1 MRRKPTGSSS
11 NAKHDGKGKARKGR
25 RRKGEDSSSSL
36 SSEVIS
42 LSKTEDS
49 QKPIAT
55 MKVSLARKAILNTET
70 ISSEQPAKKSSTTPT
85 NGNLPST
92 TQTPVVESKNAVDD
106 IWSRLDN
113 GAIDIKYATV
123 GYGPNGRLILDHDI
137 LVTLLINYGYKI
149 DDVLAFIDDF
159 NGMSENDNDF
169 PLVMMNS
176 HVYDIYEN
184 VNPIVRYDSGNSKNN
199 NS

>member
-11 NAKHDGKGKARKGR
+11 DAKNDGKGKARKGR
-25 RRKGEDSSSSL
+25 RRKEEESSSF

-42 LSKTEDS
+42 LSKMEDS

-55 MKVSLARKAILNTET
+55 MKVSLARKAILNSET
-70 ISSEQPAKKSSTTPT
+70 SSSEQLAKKSSMTPN
-85 NGNLPST
+85 NGNPPSM
-92 TQTPVVESKNAVDD
+92 TQTSVVESKNVVDD

-184 VNPIVRYDSGNSKNN
+184 INPIVRYDSGNSKNN

>member
-11 NAKHDGKGKARKGR
+11 DAKNDGKGKARKGR
-25 RRKGEDSSSSL
+25 RRKEDSSSF

-42 LSKTEDS
+42 LSKIDDS

-55 MKVSLARKAILNTET
+55 MKVSLARKAILNSE
-70 ISSEQPAKKSSTTPT
+70 ISSSEQLAKKSSMNPN
-85 NGNLPST
+85 NGNPPTTT
-92 TQTPVVESKNAVDD
+92 TQTSVVESKNVVDD

-113 GAIDIKYATV
+113 GVIDIKYATV

-159 NGMSENDNDF
+159 NSMSENDNYF

-176 HVYDIYEN
+176 HVYDMNDWE
-184 VNPIVRYDSGNSKNN
+184 SL
-199 NS
+199 